1 MTRIVKAFAFLRS
14 FQKIIAISSIVLSAL
29 YLILGNPS
37 LATMHLMMGLYL
49 LLSSFQKVED
59 ERSSSLRYTSLYV
72 SLVFSYT
79 VKMVSSFLYDKQLIS
94 YRMTDINHF
103 IILVLLIANITY
115 YVRLYA
121 GRS

>member
-1 MTRIVKAFAFLRS
+1 MIKTFAFLRS
-14 FQKIIAISSIVLSAL
+14 FQKIIAFSAIALSAL
-29 YLILGNPS
+29 YFILGNSS

-72 SLVFSYT
+72 SLIFAYT
-79 VKMVSSFLYDKQLIS
+79 VKIVSSYLYEKQLIS
-94 YRMTDINHF
+94 FQMTDINHF